1 MLITP
6 HQRPCSL
13 WRFTRYFVGFLLTAL
28 SPMGSPQAGAAP
40 SAESIA
46 DQIKPVDLD
55 AKAVLVLH
63 YHRPDGDYRGWN
75 AWVWTDAGQGQ
86 AYPFDRETPFG
97 RAALVP
103 VDHNPERYGFIV
115 RRGNWELKDIDRDRF
130 VAPNKNN
137 TQRHVTEAWLTTGDP
152 TVYTDGKAIDL
163 TPKLVAAFLDAPHKL
178 AFTSTTP
185 IKSRDLKDAVLQ
197 TESGDIALGSLQR
210 SDAPSPGSV
219 AYVVTLKSAVSPASL
234 DAPLTLAVP
243 GYDPLTVYA
252 RAVLDHDSLAP
263 LDAQLG
269 PVTTA
274 ERTTFTTWS
283 PVASA
288 VELLLYEN
296 GINAKP
302 SKTLSLQ
309 SDSAAGLWQLSV
321 PGDLHNVPYQLRFTS
336 YGQERTVAD
345 IHCKSALPGSAF
357 SVAVDLDRTHPD
369 GWDTHQPPRLNQPTD
384 EVVYEIHIRDWS
396 MTDPHTPEKYKGKY
410 LGLLTPGNLKPG
422 ETPGSGVTTGLA
434 HLKELGVTAVHLLP
448 IHDFGGERHEYN
460 WGYWTSLFN
469 VPESDYSTTPND
481 PVNTIRELKTAI
493 KTLQDNDI
501 RVILDVVYNHTSSS
515 FEYSPFDQ
523 TIPNYFFRTNPD
535 GSLRNDAGVG
545 NSVADERLMVRKYI
559 VDSLKYWVT
568 EYKIDGVR
576 FDLLGTHHP
585 ETMQTIADELYA
597 LRSDLTIYGEPWTGG
612 GPIYFPK
619 GAQRGMGVAVFNDHL
634 RNAVRGDLD
643 GDATGFATG
652 PDGDL
657 NAIRNGIAGAIDDF
671 TDSPIETVNYVSAHD
686 NRTLWDKLEYTHPNA
701 TEAEKRAMH
710 KLSLGIVLTSQG
722 IPFLHGGVDLART
735 KGGSHNSYNQGDAVN
750 AFGWDRKAEY
760 RDVHEYVAGLI
771 ELRRAHPTLRL
782 TTKDQIRQNLKF
794 LKNTPQGIIAFT
806 LNGRNVGDPADQLFV
821 VYNGQP
827 SAQTIKLPAGNW
839 DIVVNAETAGTT
851 PLDEARG
858 NLKLPPYSMAVLR
871 K

>member
-1 MLITP
+1 MLAASRYQSFYIL
-6 HQRPCSL
+6 RPMCCLAGLMAGVISVL
-13 WRFTRYFVGFLLTAL
+13 GL
-28 SPMGSPQAGAAP
+28 PQAIAAP
-40 SAESIA
+40 VAESIA
-46 DQIKPVDLD
+46 DQIKPADLG
-55 AKAVLVLH
+55 AKSVLILQ
-63 YHRPDGDYRGWN
+63 YHRPDGDYRDWN
-75 AWVWTDAGQGQ
+75 AWVWTDTGEGQ

-103 VDHNPERYGFIV
+103 VDHNPDRYGFIV

-130 VAPNKNN
+130 VAPDSKN
-137 TQRHVTEAWLTTGDP
+137 TKRRVTEAWLAAGDP
-152 TVYTDGKAIDL
+152 AVYTDGKAIDL
-163 TPKLVAAFLDAPHKL
+163 TPKLVAAFLDAPNQL

-185 IKSRDLKDAVLQ
+185 LKSRDLKDAILQ
-197 TESGDIALGSLQR
+197 TEAGDIPLGSLKR
-210 SDAPSPGSV
+210 SDTPSPGSV
-219 AYVVTLKSAVSPASL
+219 AYVVKLKSPVAPGSL

-252 RAVLDHDSLAP
+252 RAVLDHDSVAP
-263 LDAQLG
+263 LDAPLG
-269 PVTTA
+269 PITTP
-274 ERTTFTTWS
+274 ENTTFTTWS

-288 VELLLYEN
+288 VQLLLYEN
-296 GINAKP
+296 GIDRKP
-302 SKTLSLQ
+302 SKTLALRSN
-309 SDSAAGLWQLSV
+309 AETGLWQLEV

-345 IHCKSALPGSAF
+345 IHCKAALPGSQF
-357 SVAVDLDRTHPD
+357 SVAVDLNRTNPD

-384 EVVYEIHIRDWS
+384 EVIYEIHIRDWS
-396 MTDPHTPEKYKGKY
+396 MTDPHTPEKHKGKY
-410 LGLLTPGNLKPG
+410 LGLLTSGDIEPG
-422 ETPGSGVTTGLA
+422 ESGVTTGLA

-481 PVNTIRELKTAI
+481 PANTIRELKQTI
-493 KTLQDNDI
+493 KTLHDNDI

-523 TIPNYFFRTNPD
+523 TVPNFYFRTNPD

-612 GPIYFPK
+612 GPTYFPK

-643 GDATGFATG
+643 GDAMGFATG
-652 PDGDL
+652 PNGDL

-671 TDSPIETVNYVSAHD
+671 TDSPIETINYVSAHD
-686 NRTLWDKLEYTHPNA
+686 NRTLWDKLEYTHPSA

-735 KGGSHNSYNQGDAVN
+735 KGGHHNSYNQGDEVN

-760 RDVHEYVAGLI
+760 MDVHEYVAGLI
-771 ELRRAHPTLRL
+771 ELRRSHPAFRM
-782 TTKDQIRQNLKF
+782 TTKARIRQNLKF
-794 LKNTPQGIIAFT
+794 VENTPQGVIAYT
-806 LNGRNVGDPADQLFV
+806 LDGRNVGDDADRFFI

-827 SAQTIKLPAGNW
+827 TAEIIKLPSGTW
-839 DIVVNAETAGTT
+839 SVVVNAQTAGHTT
-851 PLDEARG
+851 LGEARG

-871 K
+871 R